1 MYVVWYIMM
10 VVILVGIGSIVL
22 MNYTFCS
29 LRGKI
34 KESID
39 AIDRSLE
46 NLEESL
52 DKLEKDID
60 EFTK

>member
-1 MYVVWYIMM
+1 MM

-39 AIDRSLE
+39 AIDKSLE
-46 NLEESL
+46 DLEESL